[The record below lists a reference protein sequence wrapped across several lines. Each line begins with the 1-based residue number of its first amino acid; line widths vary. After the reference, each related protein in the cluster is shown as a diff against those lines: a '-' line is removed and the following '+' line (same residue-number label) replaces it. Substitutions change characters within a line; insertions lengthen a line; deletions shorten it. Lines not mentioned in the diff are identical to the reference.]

1 MPQPYGPQSAS
12 ILVAHAA
19 KLATPFG
26 EAWAGINGG
35 RGTNWGGG
43 ASAREHRSLRAS
55 GSTVNGSSPGGRQQP
70 SGEALEPETGPA
82 GNPVLLAPPPPTPV
96 VLSLWGRTKRWLA
109 NE

>member
-1 MPQPYGPQSAS
+1 MPQPYGLQSAS

-26 EAWAGINGG
+26 EAWLGGG
-35 RGTNWGGG
+35 RGTICGGG

-55 GSTVNGSSPGGRQQP
+55 GSTLKGSSPGGRQQP